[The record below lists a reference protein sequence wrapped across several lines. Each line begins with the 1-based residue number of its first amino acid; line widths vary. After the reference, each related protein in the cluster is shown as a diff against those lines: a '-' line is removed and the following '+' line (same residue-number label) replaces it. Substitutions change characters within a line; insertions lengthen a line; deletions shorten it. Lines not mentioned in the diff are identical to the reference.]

1 MKKII
6 TLLLIACIFI
16 TGCGKTSMKDVQQNL
31 ENAENYQANVELRIK
46 GTFNKERIDYKR
58 TKTIKIDNI
67 NGTAKVKA
75 NVLLNDETYKETYY
89 IKTNKDTAITYKLVD
104 GNYQQ
109 HQESKDQNSIYYITA
124 FINQN
129 STIIQQEK
137 NKLGTEYVIKLEK
150 NRVISFLNS
159 YYDVSFL
166 NEDNIIVDEDV
177 LIHLDVDK
185 SGYAKKLEA
194 DFENAIR
201 YKVSNYDI
209 DDFKLIINY
218 SKYNKNKNI
227 LIPDEILTNS
237 LDAKLTTIR
246 QYAIDYVKGVNDL
259 KLGSTTYTNTLG
271 YSIESA
277 ELTIVD
283 NIVQSGNIAI
293 NNYNIKITNGEIG
306 IPEKIG

>member
-31 ENAENYQANVELRIK
+31 ENAENYQANVDLRIK
-46 GTFNKERIDYKR
+46 GTFNKKKIDYKR

-67 NGTAKVKA
+67 NGTAKVNA

-166 NEDNIIVDEDV
+166 HEDNIIVDKDV

-201 YKVSNYDI
+201 YNVSNYDI

-293 NNYNIKITNGEIG
+293 NNYNIKIINGEIG

>member
-31 ENAENYQANVELRIK
+31 ENAENYQANVDLRIK
-46 GTFNKERIDYKR
+46 GTFNKKKIDYKR

-293 NNYNIKITNGEIG
+293 NNYNIKIINGEIG

>member
-31 ENAENYQANVELRIK
+31 ENAENYQANVDLRIK
-46 GTFNKERIDYKR
+46 GTFNKEKIDYKR

-194 DFENAIR
+194 DFENSIR

>member
-31 ENAENYQANVELRIK
+31 ENAENYQANVDLRIK
-46 GTFNKERIDYKR
+46 GTFNKKKIDYKR

-67 NGTAKVKA
+67 NGTAKVNA

-109 HQESKDQNSIYYITA
+109 HQESKNQNSIYYITA

-166 NEDNIIVDEDV
+166 NEDNIIVDKDV

-201 YKVSNYDI
+201 YNVSNYDI

-246 QYAIDYVKGVNDL
+246 QYAIDYVKGVN
-259 KLGSTTYTNTLG
+259 KYFR
-271 YSIESA
+271 I
-277 ELTIVD
+277 
-283 NIVQSGNIAI
+283 
-293 NNYNIKITNGEIG
+293 
-306 IPEKIG
+306 

>member
-31 ENAENYQANVELRIK
+31 ENAENYQANVDLRIK
-46 GTFNKERIDYKR
+46 GTFNKKKIDYKR

>member
-31 ENAENYQANVELRIK
+31 ENAENYQANVDLRIK
-46 GTFNKERIDYKR
+46 GTFNKKKIDYKR

-67 NGTAKVKA
+67 NGTAKVNA

-109 HQESKDQNSIYYITA
+109 HQESKDQNYIYYITA

-166 NEDNIIVDEDV
+166 NEDNIIVDKDV

-201 YKVSNYDI
+201 YNVSNYDI

-293 NNYNIKITNGEIG
+293 NNYNIKIINGEIG

>member
-283 NIVQSGNIAI
+283 NIVQSGNIVI
-293 NNYNIKITNGEIG
+293 HNHNIKIVNGEIG
-306 IPEKIG
+306 LPEKIG

>member
-31 ENAENYQANVELRIK
+31 ENAENYQANVDLRIK

>member
-31 ENAENYQANVELRIK
+31 ENAENYQANVDLRIK
-46 GTFNKERIDYKR
+46 GTFNKKKIDYKR

-67 NGTAKVKA
+67 NGTAKVNA

-166 NEDNIIVDEDV
+166 NEDNIIVDKDV

-201 YKVSNYDI
+201 YNVSNYDI

-283 NIVQSGNIAI
+283 NIVQYGNIAI
-293 NNYNIKITNGEIG
+293 NNYNIKIINGEIG

>member
-31 ENAENYQANVELRIK
+31 ENAENYQANVDLRIK
-46 GTFNKERIDYKR
+46 GTFNKKKIDYKR

-166 NEDNIIVDEDV
+166 NEDNIIVDKDV

-201 YKVSNYDI
+201 YNVSNYDI

-227 LIPDEILTNS
+227 LISDEILTNS

-293 NNYNIKITNGEIG
+293 NNYNIKIINGEIG

>member
-194 DFENAIR
+194 DFENSIR
-201 YKVSNYDI
+201 YNVSNYDI

-293 NNYNIKITNGEIG
+293 NNYNIKIINGEIG

>member
-31 ENAENYQANVELRIK
+31 ENAENYQANVDLRIK
-46 GTFNKERIDYKR
+46 GTFNKEKIDYKR

-283 NIVQSGNIAI
+283 NIVQSGNVVI
-293 NNYNIKITNGEIG
+293 NNYNIKITNGEVG

>member
-31 ENAENYQANVELRIK
+31 ENAENYQANVDLRIK
-46 GTFNKERIDYKR
+46 GTFNKKKIDYKR

-67 NGTAKVKA
+67 NGTAKVNA

-166 NEDNIIVDEDV
+166 NEDNIIVDKDV

-201 YKVSNYDI
+201 YNVSNYDI

-259 KLGSTTYTNTLG
+259 KLGSTSYTYTLG
-271 YSIESA
+271 FSIESA

-293 NNYNIKITNGEIG
+293 NNYNIKIINGEIG

>member
-31 ENAENYQANVELRIK
+31 ENAENYQANVDLRIK
-46 GTFNKERIDYKR
+46 GTFNKEKIDYKR

-104 GNYQQ
+104 GKYQQ

-137 NKLGTEYVIKLEK
+137 NKLGTKYVIKLEK

-166 NEDNIIVDEDV
+166 NEDNIVVDKDV
-177 LIHLDVDK
+177 LLHLDVDK
-185 SGYAKKLEA
+185 SGYAKRLEA

-209 DDFKLIINY
+209 DSFKLIINY
-218 SKYNKNKNI
+218 SKYNKNKNT

-271 YSIESA
+271 YSIDSA

-283 NIVQSGNIAI
+283 SIVQSGNIVI
-293 NNYNIKITNGEIG
+293 NDHNIKIVNGEIG

>member
-31 ENAENYQANVELRIK
+31 ENAENYQANVDLRIK
-46 GTFNKERIDYKR
+46 GTFNKKKIDYKR

-75 NVLLNDETYKETYY
+75 NVLLNDKTYKETYY

-201 YKVSNYDI
+201 YNVSNYDI

-293 NNYNIKITNGEIG
+293 NNYNIKIINGEIG

>member
-259 KLGSTTYTNTLG
+259 NLGSTTYTNTLG

-293 NNYNIKITNGEIG
+293 NNYNIKIINGEIG

>member
-194 DFENAIR
+194 DFENSIR

-293 NNYNIKITNGEIG
+293 NNYNIKIINGEIG

>member
-31 ENAENYQANVELRIK
+31 ENAENYQANVELKIK

>member
-31 ENAENYQANVELRIK
+31 ENAENYQANVDLRIK
-46 GTFNKERIDYKR
+46 GTFNKKKIDYKR

-67 NGTAKVKA
+67 NGTAKVNA

-166 NEDNIIVDEDV
+166 NEDNIIVDKDV

-293 NNYNIKITNGEIG
+293 NNYNIKIINGEIG

>member
-67 NGTAKVKA
+67 NGTAKVNA

-166 NEDNIIVDEDV
+166 NEDNIIVDNDV

>member
-31 ENAENYQANVELRIK
+31 ENAENYQANVDLRIK
-46 GTFNKERIDYKR
+46 GTFNKKKIDYKR

-67 NGTAKVKA
+67 NGTAKVNA

-201 YKVSNYDI
+201 YNVSNYDI

-293 NNYNIKITNGEIG
+293 NNYNIKIINGEIG

>member
-31 ENAENYQANVELRIK
+31 ENAENYQANVDLRIK
-46 GTFNKERIDYKR
+46 GTFNKEKIDYKR

-67 NGTAKVKA
+67 NGTAKVNA

-104 GNYQQ
+104 GKYQQ

-137 NKLGTEYVIKLEK
+137 NKLGTKYVIKLEK

-166 NEDNIIVDEDV
+166 NEDNIIVDKDV

-218 SKYNKNKNI
+218 STYNKNKNI

-283 NIVQSGNIAI
+283 NIVQSGNIDI
-293 NNYNIKITNGEIG
+293 NNYNIKIVNCEIG

>member
-194 DFENAIR
+194 DFENSIR

>member
-31 ENAENYQANVELRIK
+31 ENAENYQANVDLRIK
-46 GTFNKERIDYKR
+46 GTFNKKKIDYKR

-67 NGTAKVKA
+67 NGTAKVNA

-150 NRVISFLNS
+150 NRAISFLNS

-166 NEDNIIVDEDV
+166 NEDSIIVDKDV

-201 YKVSNYDI
+201 YNVSNYDI

-293 NNYNIKITNGEIG
+293 NNYNIKIINGEIG

>member
-31 ENAENYQANVELRIK
+31 ENAENYQANVDLRIK
-46 GTFNKERIDYKR
+46 GTFNKKKIDYKR

-166 NEDNIIVDEDV
+166 NEDNIIVDKDV

-293 NNYNIKITNGEIG
+293 NNYNIKIINGEIG

>member
-31 ENAENYQANVELRIK
+31 ENAENYQANVDLRIK

-67 NGTAKVKA
+67 NGTAKVNA

-166 NEDNIIVDEDV
+166 NEDNIIVDKDV

-201 YKVSNYDI
+201 YNVSNYDI

-283 NIVQSGNIAI
+283 NIVQYGNIAI
-293 NNYNIKITNGEIG
+293 NNYNIKIINGEIG

>member
-31 ENAENYQANVELRIK
+31 ENAENYQANVDLRIK
-46 GTFNKERIDYKR
+46 GTFNKKKIDYKR

-201 YKVSNYDI
+201 YNVSNYDI

-259 KLGSTTYTNTLG
+259 NLGSTTYTNTLG

-293 NNYNIKITNGEIG
+293 NNYNIKIINGEIG

>member
-31 ENAENYQANVELRIK
+31 ENAENYQANVDLRIK
-46 GTFNKERIDYKR
+46 GTFNKKKIDYKR

-67 NGTAKVKA
+67 NGTATVNA

-166 NEDNIIVDEDV
+166 NEDNIIVDKDV

-201 YKVSNYDI
+201 YNVSNYDI

-293 NNYNIKITNGEIG
+293 NNYNIKIINGEIG

>member
-67 NGTAKVKA
+67 NGTAKVNA

-194 DFENAIR
+194 DFENSIR

>member
-201 YKVSNYDI
+201 YNVSNYDI

-293 NNYNIKITNGEIG
+293 NNYNIKIINGEIG

>member
-31 ENAENYQANVELRIK
+31 ENAENYQANVDLRIK
-46 GTFNKERIDYKR
+46 GTFNKKKIDYKR

-166 NEDNIIVDEDV
+166 NEDNIIVDKDV

-201 YKVSNYDI
+201 YNVSNYDI

-227 LIPDEILTNS
+227 LIPDKILTNS

-293 NNYNIKITNGEIG
+293 NNYNIKIINGEIG

>member
-293 NNYNIKITNGEIG
+293 NNYNIKIINGEIG

>member
-67 NGTAKVKA
+67 NGTAKVNA

>member
-31 ENAENYQANVELRIK
+31 ENAENYQANVDLRIK
-46 GTFNKERIDYKR
+46 GTFNKKKIDYKR

-201 YKVSNYDI
+201 YNVSNYDI

-293 NNYNIKITNGEIG
+293 NNYNIKIINGEIG

>member
-31 ENAENYQANVELRIK
+31 ENAENYQANVDLRIK
-46 GTFNKERIDYKR
+46 GTFNKKKIDYKR

-67 NGTAKVKA
+67 NGTAKVNA

-166 NEDNIIVDEDV
+166 NEDNIIVDKDV

-201 YKVSNYDI
+201 YNVSNYDI

-227 LIPDEILTNS
+227 LISDEILTNS

-293 NNYNIKITNGEIG
+293 NNYNIKIINGEIG

>member
-31 ENAENYQANVELRIK
+31 ENAENYQANVDLRIK
-46 GTFNKERIDYKR
+46 GTFNKEKIDYKR

-67 NGTAKVKA
+67 NGTAKVNA

-166 NEDNIIVDEDV
+166 NEDNIIVDNDV

>member
-31 ENAENYQANVELRIK
+31 ENAENYQANVDLRIK
-46 GTFNKERIDYKR
+46 GTFNKKKIDYKR

-67 NGTAKVKA
+67 NGTAKVNA

-104 GNYQQ
+104 GKYQQ

-166 NEDNIIVDEDV
+166 NEDNIIVDKDV

-201 YKVSNYDI
+201 YNVSNYDI

-293 NNYNIKITNGEIG
+293 NNYNIKIINGEIG